1 MKLFRYFLI
10 FGVLF
15 VFVACQTIKDVT
27 HSLSSFSSLRFK
39 IENVTEFQ
47 IAGVPIA
54 TKQSLSDFSPIDAV
68 KIGQEVAKNKL
79 PVSFIINI
87 AVKNPNT
94 GLQGTKPI
102 PVKLKQFDWTLF
114 IDGTKTISGKLA
126 KEYEYPASTE
136 LGHLPLEV
144 SLDLF
149 EFFGNRGYEGIINLA
164 LSLGGLKQNPSK
176 IAIEAIP
183 TFSTPFGN
191 FQAPKVR
198 ITSDSFN

>member
-1 MKLFRYFLI
+1 MNFFRFFLI
-10 FGVLF
+10 FNFLLIF
-15 VFVACQTIKDVT
+15 TACQTIKDVT

-47 IAGVPIA
+47 IAGVPIV

-79 PVSFIINI
+79 PASFVINI

-94 GLQGTKPI
+94 GTQGTKPI

-114 IDGTKTISGKLA
+114 IDGIKTISGKLA
-126 KEYEYPASTE
+126 KEYEYPASGE
-136 LGHLPLEV
+136 LGHLPLMV
-144 SLDLF
+144 TLDLF
-149 EFFGNRGYEGIINLA
+149 EFFGNRGYEGILNLA
-164 LSLGGLKQNPSK
+164 LSIGGLKQNPSK
-176 IAIEAIP
+176 IVIEAIP

-191 FQAPKVR
+191 FQPPKVR

>member
-94 GLQGTKPI
+94 GLQGTRPI

-126 KEYEYPASTE
+126 REFEYPASTE